1 MQSLTIA
8 AGNGGG
14 YWRTNTRIGAVPSK
28 NLPTTK
34 NNTRAGV
41 RITLGSFMK
50 YFSLVLLSLLAAAGF
65 SHNAFSQTLAYTLS
79 PIVVTATRNA
89 QTVDDSLA
97 SVTVITRE
105 EIERTQAK
113 DLLELLTGKAGID
126 IINNGGRG
134 KTSSLYLRGT
144 SSEHV
149 LVLIDG
155 AKMGSATLGSV
166 SFQHL
171 PLSQIERIEI
181 VRGPRSSLYG
191 SEAIGG
197 VIQIFT
203 RKGKKGFHAN
213 ESITLGRYRS
223 TQITTGASMN
233 NADST
238 LSVQLGY
245 DETGGFSSQK
255 GNDPDD
261 DGYQNTSFSARFGHK
276 FNNRIS
282 LDTSFFRAETKTEY
296 DSWVPTT
303 DYESKGVQ
311 QAATARLK
319 YTPTPKWEMTFGLD
333 QGRDESQQIEDT
345 LKTDR
350 FNTTRNRVYLQND
363 ITLNDDV
370 LLVLGFD
377 RQTDTINSNID
388 YAETSRDNTG
398 VFAQHQWFMQN
409 ADILFA
415 VRNDNNEAF
424 GKKTTGNIAWGYHL
438 NKTTRLL
445 ASYGTAF
452 RAPTFNALYYP
463 VSGNPDLSPEKS
475 ASAEIGISGTPG
487 WGNWNFNLYRTD
499 ITDLI
504 NWACV
509 IDCGGP
515 DFFDDIW
522 KPVNIGKARIRG
534 LEVGVTTHLQ
544 KWTIA
549 SSLSLT
555 DPKDVKTGNK
565 LQQRA
570 FRTARIDIDRNSKT
584 FSAGISIFGQGFRYT
599 DTLNSNRLDSYY
611 LINLRIGYSVSK
623 QWMLRLKLDNA
634 LNEEYELK
642 ESYNTAGRSIFA
654 TISYSTP

>member
-1 MQSLTIA
+1 MHVTVA
-8 AGNGGG
+8 VGDGGG
-14 YWRTNTRIGAVPSK
+14 YGVPTPQ
-28 NLPTTK
+28 LPVPLQKISPRK

-41 RITLGSFMK
+41 RITLGNFMK
-50 YFSLVLLSLLAAAGF
+50 YFNLVPLSLLATAGF
-65 SHNAFSQTLAYTLS
+65 SHNAFSQTLAYTLP

-89 QTVDDSLA
+89 QTIDDTLA

-113 DLLELLTGKAGID
+113 NLQELLTGKPGID

-134 KTSSLYLRGT
+134 KNSSLFLRGT
-144 SSEHV
+144 NSGHV

-155 AKMGSATLGSV
+155 AKAGSATLGSV

-171 PLSQIERIEI
+171 PVSQIDRIEI

-203 RKGKKGFHAN
+203 RKGKKGFSAN
-213 ESITLGRYRS
+213 ESVTLGRYRS

-255 GNDPDD
+255 GNNPDD
-261 DGYQNTSFSARFGHK
+261 DGYQNTSLSTTFGHK
-276 FNNRIS
+276 FSSRVS
-282 LDTSFFRAETKTEY
+282 LDASFLRAETKTEY
-296 DSWVPTT
+296 DSWATTT

-311 QAATARLK
+311 QAAIARLK
-319 YTPTPKWEMTFGLD
+319 YTPTPEWKMTFGLD
-333 QGRDESQQIEDT
+333 QGRDESQEIANG

-350 FNTTRNRVYLQND
+350 FNTIRDRVYLQND
-363 ITLNDDV
+363 ITLNDNL

-377 RQTDTINSNID
+377 RQTDTISSNID

-398 VFAQHQWFMQN
+398 VFVQHQWFMQK

-415 VRNDNNEAF
+415 LRNDNNEAF
-424 GKKTTGNIAWGYHL
+424 GNKATGNIAWGYRL
-438 NKTTRLL
+438 NKTMKLL

-452 RAPTFNALYYP
+452 RAPTFNDLYYP
-463 VSGNPDLSPEKS
+463 VLGNPDLSPEES
-475 ASAEIGISGTPG
+475 TSSEIGISGNQH
-487 WGNWNFNLYRTD
+487 WGNWNLNLYRTD
-499 ITDLI
+499 INDLI
-504 NWACV
+504 NWACA
-509 IDCGGP
+509 INCNDT
-515 DFFDDIW
+515 DFTNDIW
-522 KPVNIGKARIRG
+522 QPFNIGKVRIRG
-534 LEVGVTTHLQ
+534 LEAGITTRIRE
-544 KWTIA
+544 WTMA
-549 SSLSLT
+549 STLSLT
-555 DPKDVKTGNK
+555 DPEDTNTGNK
-565 LQQRA
+565 LQRRA
-570 FRTARIDIDRNSKT
+570 FRTARIDIDRNTKK
-584 FSAGISIFGQGFRYT
+584 FSAGVSIIGQGFRYT

-611 LINLRIGYSVSK
+611 LINLRAGYAVSK

-634 LNEEYELK
+634 LNKDYELIQ
-642 ESYNTAGRSIFA
+642 SYNTAGRSIFA
-654 TISYSTP
+654 TLSYSTP

>member
-1 MQSLTIA
+1 
-8 AGNGGG
+8 
-14 YWRTNTRIGAVPSK
+14 
-28 NLPTTK
+28 
-34 NNTRAGV
+34 
-41 RITLGSFMK
+41 MK
-50 YFSLVLLSLLAAAGF
+50 YFSLVPLSFLATVGF
-65 SHNAFSQTLAYTLS
+65 SHNAFSQTLTYTLS

-105 EIERTQAK
+105 EIERTQAG

-126 IINNGGRG
+126 IINSGGRG

-203 RKGKKGFHAN
+203 RKGKKGSSAN
-213 ESITLGRYRS
+213 ASITVGRYRS
-223 TQITTGASMN
+223 TRITTGASMN
-233 NADST
+233 NRDST
-238 LSVQLGY
+238 LSVQFGY
-245 DETGGFSSQK
+245 DETGGFSAQK
-255 GNDPDD
+255 GNDVDD
-261 DGYQNTSFSARFGHK
+261 DGYQNTSFSATFGHK
-276 FNNRIS
+276 FSNRIS
-282 LDTSFFRAETKTEY
+282 LDTSFVRAETKTEY
-296 DSWVPTT
+296 DRWEPDI
-303 DYESKGVQ
+303 DYESKGLR

-319 YTPTPKWEMTFGLD
+319 YTPTPEWEVTFGLD
-333 QGRDESQQIEDT
+333 QGRDESQQFENT
-345 LKTDR
+345 LKKDR
-350 FNTTRNRVYLQND
+350 FDTIQDRIYLQND
-363 ITLNDDV
+363 IMLNDDV

-377 RQTDTINSNID
+377 RQTDTISSNID

-398 VFAQHQWFMQN
+398 VFVQHQWFMQN

-415 VRNDNNEAF
+415 LRNDNNEAF
-424 GKKTTGNIAWGYHL
+424 GNKTTGNIAWGYHL

-463 VSGNPDLSPEKS
+463 ISGNPELSPEES
-475 ASAEIGISGTPG
+475 TSSEIGISGIQY
-487 WGNWNFNLYRTD
+487 WGNWNINLYHTE
-499 ITDLI
+499 INDLI

-509 IDCGGP
+509 PPCD
-515 DFFDDIW
+515 DSNFLSDIW
-522 KPVNIGKARIRG
+522 KPLNIGKARIRG
-534 LEVGVTTHLQ
+534 LEAGITTRIQ

-549 SSLSLT
+549 STLSLV
-555 DPKDVKTGNK
+555 DPEDVNTGNK

-570 FRTARIDIDRNSKT
+570 FRTARIDIDRNSKI

-599 DTLNSNRLDSYY
+599 NTLNSGRLDSYY
-611 LINLRIGYSVSK
+611 LINLRASYSVSK
-623 QWMLRLKLDNA
+623 QWMLRLKLDN
-634 LNEEYELK
+634 LRNEDYELK

>member
-1 MQSLTIA
+1 
-8 AGNGGG
+8 
-14 YWRTNTRIGAVPSK
+14 
-28 NLPTTK
+28 
-34 NNTRAGV
+34 
-41 RITLGSFMK
+41 MK
-50 YFSLVLLSLLAAAGF
+50 YFNLVPLSLLATSGF
-65 SHNAFSQTLAYTLS
+65 SHNTFSQTQTYAMS

-89 QTVDDSLA
+89 QTIDDSLA

-105 EIERTQAK
+105 EIERTQAE
-113 DLLELLTGKAGID
+113 DLLELLTGKMGID

-134 KTSSLYLRGT
+134 KASSLYLRGT

-171 PLSQIERIEI
+171 PVSQIDRIEI

-203 RKGKKGFHAN
+203 RKGKKSFSAN
-213 ESITLGRYRS
+213 ESITIGRYRS
-223 TQITTGASMN
+223 TQISTGASMN
-233 NADST
+233 NTDTA

-261 DGYQNTSFSARFGHK
+261 DGYQNTSFSATFGHK
-276 FNNRIS
+276 FNDRIA
-282 LDTSFFRAETKTEY
+282 LDTSFIQAETKTEY

-311 QAATARLK
+311 QATTARLK
-319 YTPTPKWEMTFGLD
+319 YTPTSEWEMTFGLD
-333 QGRDESQQIEDT
+333 QGRDESQQIANT

-350 FNTTRNRVYLQND
+350 FDTVRNRVYLQND
-363 ITLNDDV
+363 ITLNDNV

-377 RQTDTINSNID
+377 RQTDTISSNID

-398 VFAQHQWFMQN
+398 VFVQHQWFMQN
-409 ADILFA
+409 TDILFA
-415 VRNDNNEAF
+415 LRNDNNEAF
-424 GKKTTGNIAWGYHL
+424 GNTTTGNIAWGYRL
-438 NKTTRLL
+438 NKTMRLL

-463 VSGNPDLSPEKS
+463 ISGNPDLSPEES
-475 ASAEIGISGTPG
+475 TSSEIGISGTQH
-487 WGNWNFNLYRTD
+487 WGNWNFNLYHTK
-499 ITDLI
+499 INDLI

-509 IDCGGP
+509 IDCNDA
-515 DFFDDIW
+515 DFFNDIW
-522 KPVNIGKARIRG
+522 KPLNIGKARIRG
-534 LEVGVTTHLQ
+534 LEAGITTHIRE
-544 KWTIA
+544 WRIA
-549 SSLSLT
+549 SSLSLV
-555 DPKDVKTGNK
+555 DPEDVNTGNK

-570 FRTARIDIDRNSKT
+570 FRTARIDIDKNIKK
-584 FSAGISIFGQGFRYT
+584 FSAGASIMGQGFRYT
-599 DTLNSNRLDSYY
+599 DTQNSEKLDSYY
-611 LINLRIGYSVSK
+611 LINLRASYSVSK

-634 LNEEYELK
+634 LNEDYELK
-642 ESYNTAGRSIFA
+642 QSYNTAGRSVFA
-654 TISYSTP
+654 TVSYSMP